1 MPDPR
6 LDKLARV
13 LVHYSLGLQPGH
25 LFRINAPVVAAD
37 LVRAVYREAV
47 RAGAYVLP
55 RITVD
60 GLDEIFLKTASEEQ
74 LRYLSPL
81 AVQEIEQIDA
91 TLTIWADSNTKAL
104 TGVEPKRAALAQ
116 QARQPLMRT
125 LMQRAAAG
133 QLTWCGTLFPTQA
146 HAQDAEMSL
155 TDYEDFVYSA
165 GHLDEDDPV
174 AAWRAVSA
182 RQQRLVDL
190 LGRKRQLR
198 IVAPDTDLTLGVA
211 GRTWIN
217 ADGAKNFPDGEVF
230 TGPVEDSAEGHIT
243 FSFPAVHMGR
253 EVEGIRLEFEQGKV
267 VKATARKGEDLLT
280 SLLDM
285 DAGARYLGEFAFGTN
300 ADIRRYT
307 RNTLFDEKIGGTI
320 HLAVGASYPDTGG
333 RNQSGLHWDIVRD
346 LRQGGR
352 VYADGELIYQDGQF
366 LPHLVR

>member
-1 MPDPR
+1 
-6 LDKLARV
+6 
-13 LVHYSLGLQPGH
+13 
-25 LFRINAPVVAAD
+25 
-37 LVRAVYREAV
+37 
-47 RAGAYVLP
+47 
-55 RITVD
+55 
-60 GLDEIFLKTASEEQ
+60 
-74 LRYLSPL
+74 
-81 AVQEIEQIDA
+81 
-91 TLTIWADSNTKAL
+91 
-104 TGVEPKRAALAQ
+104 
-116 QARQPLMRT
+116 
-125 LMQRAAAG
+125 MQRAAAG

-182 RQQRLVDL
+182 HQQRLVDL
-190 LGRKRQLR
+190 LGQKRQLR
-198 IVAPDTDLTLGVA
+198 IVAPDTDLTIGVA